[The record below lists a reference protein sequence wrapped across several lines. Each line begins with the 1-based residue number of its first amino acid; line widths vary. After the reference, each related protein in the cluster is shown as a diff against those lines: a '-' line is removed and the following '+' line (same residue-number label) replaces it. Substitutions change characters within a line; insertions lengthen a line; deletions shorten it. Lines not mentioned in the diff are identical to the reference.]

1 MNDEVESGQPMAQA
15 TPFLPQINIT
25 EYSVETFAESLVKF
39 YKALIKEGVEPSFAE
54 RLTVAF
60 CQRP

>member
-1 MNDEVESGQPMAQA
+1 MMEELETAKPPLM
-15 TPFLPQINIT
+15 PQINIV
-25 EYSVETFAESLVKF
+25 EYSVEDFAESLVKF
-39 YKALIKEGVEPSFAE
+39 YKALLKDGIGVSFAE